1 MGENTSWFEEEHL
14 RPVDRVNEQIMT
26 QLRRMEGL
34 SRNSMGALATNL
46 DAIWASYISDGL
58 MIRTVES
65 WVLSD
70 EGLFLS
76 DRIAMEGFVAAGPH
90 DTLEV

>member
-1 MGENTSWFEEEHL
+1 
-14 RPVDRVNEQIMT
+14 
-26 QLRRMEGL
+26 
-34 SRNSMGALATNL
+34 
-46 DAIWASYISDGL
+46 L